1 MAQPKKKLPSDI
13 DRGWY
18 VDLTNGQRY
27 TFGFICRMLGESVTL
42 SDIAE
47 SSAMKQGQISEAE
60 FERVKKLFDE
70 NGELIVD

>member
-27 TFGFICRMLGESVTL
+27 SFGFISRMLGETL
-42 SDIAE
+42 TFSDISE

-60 FERVKKLFDE
+60 LKRVKKLFDE

>member
-27 TFGFICRMLGESVTL
+27 SFGFISRMLGETL
-42 SDIAE
+42 TFSDISE

-60 FERVKKLFDE
+60 LERVKKLFDE
-70 NGELIVD
+70 DGELIVD